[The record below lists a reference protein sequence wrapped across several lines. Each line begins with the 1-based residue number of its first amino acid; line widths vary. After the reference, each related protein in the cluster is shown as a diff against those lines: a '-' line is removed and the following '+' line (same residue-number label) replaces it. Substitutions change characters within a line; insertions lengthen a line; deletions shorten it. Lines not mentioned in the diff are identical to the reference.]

1 MRKEAKY
8 NLIFVIALLAL
19 SVPGLI
25 MLVNK
30 KIQQDGDIRGGM
42 SAPVPHQAVYVDPLP
57 KGSNIRGLIIPPQ
70 THAWALSLGGRTA
83 TDNRVNISQNRSFE
97 VVDRQTTDDGQTLT
111 ILLWDPRLA
120 PNGGLLRATVEQD
133 SQPIDA
139 QVGPVD
145 SVLLPDEIR
154 GELRRSGYS
163 AAPRMIHRT
172 TVHLP
177 PGTDQGMLVL
187 TRIAEGRSH
196 QDRIDL
202 EIIAFNP

>member
-8 NLIFVIALLAL
+8 NLIFAVVLLAL
-19 SVPGLI
+19 CVPGVI
-25 MLVNK
+25 MLVKK
-30 KIQQDGDIRGGM
+30 KIQQQGDMRGGM

-97 VVDRQTTDDGQTLT
+97 VIERQTNDDGQTLT
-111 ILLWDPRLA
+111 ILLWDPRVA
-120 PNGGLLRATVEQD
+120 PNGGLLRAAVEQD
-133 SQPIDA
+133 THTIDA
-139 QVGPVD
+139 LVGPVD
-145 SVLLPDEIR
+145 PVLLPDEIR

-177 PGTDQGMLVL
+177 PTADQGVLVL
-187 TRIAEGRSH
+187 TRIAENRSH
-196 QDRIDL
+196 ADRIDL